1 MAAALGSLDAMSHM
15 RIALVDSGK
24 LSDIRQWEP
33 PTDTYLPRTLQ
44 ITASNQ
50 RFLERLGVWNLC
62 FEDRIQ
68 AYNRAVVTDALG
80 KGKVDLVALN
90 SSSSDAAF
98 MIETKNLVSGLLK
111 AIDHNGS
118 RIDVF
123 ERSKVSN
130 WESAPKSDASPA
142 ATNWPTITLSN
153 NRQLQARLVIGADGA
168 NSCVRKHANIGTY
181 GTKYAQ
187 YGLVA
192 TLCLQEP
199 ISAAFQRFLPTGPI
213 AMLPFPGG
221 FANLVWS
228 LDADLIQ
235 LLKSGLS
242 SDIVNAAFRLSP
254 VEMERIYD
262 MLRSNASTEQINN
275 EIAWRLQH
283 IHSNDALPP
292 VVAAIASKSSFP
304 LQLRMVDSL
313 IADRVALVGD
323 AGHVMHPLA
332 GQGLNMGLEDV
343 QCLAQVLNE
352 AAMAEASDAIQDLMR
367 DAANLFDQA
376 SKINSQIL
384 QIDTFAQPETVKTLL
399 KNLEQSRKQYKE
411 TLERAR
417 SCTAKLVNEE
427 KHDSTDD
434 LDALQKERDELRR
447 QAVAKSNEL
456 GLLLDSMRQVQLA
469 SAQLIQM

>member
-15 RIALVDSGK
+15 RIALIDSGK

-142 ATNWPTITLSN
+142 AANWPTITLSN

-352 AAMAEASDAIQDLMR
+352 AAMAGEDIGIVLDR
-367 DAANLFDQA
+367 Y
-376 SKINSQIL
+376 NSQRYIL
-384 QIDTFAQPETVKTLL
+384 
-399 KNLEQSRKQYKE
+399 NLAMQGIVDKCWHVFG
-411 TLERAR
+411 AR
-417 SCTAKLVNEE
+417 SSLVA
-427 KHDSTDD
+427 SLRSMAMTG
-434 LDALQKERDELRR
+434 LDQLP
-447 QAVAKSNEL
+447 AVKSRIIHAF
-456 GLLLDSMRQVQLA
+456 MQ
-469 SAQLIQM
+469 